1 MGEHETRG
9 VIRAFIAADL
19 TPTVREAVAQV
30 SRELQQKLAGLP
42 LRWVAPEN
50 MHLTLKFL
58 GDVSARNLRLLEEM
72 LAGEAHQHTAF
83 EFGVGTLGAFPNLRH
98 PRVLWVGVSGP
109 EALLRLHAGIENA
122 MARLG
127 YPREQRPY
135 QPHLTLAR
143 VARNAP
149 ATVIRQISQVLRQ
162 EKVGYL
168 GSVRVEAIHL
178 YRSDLSPQG
187 PRYTRLF
194 TAALATDRAAL

>member
-1 MGEHETRG
+1 MGGAERSE
-9 VIRAFIAADL
+9 VLRAFIAADL
-19 TPTVREAVAQV
+19 TPAVREAVAEV
-30 SRELQQKLAGLP
+30 STRLREKFAGLP

-58 GDVSARNLRLLEEM
+58 GDVSVRNLRLLEEM
-72 LAGEAHQHTAF
+72 LASEVMKHCAF
-83 EFGVGTLGAFPNLRH
+83 EFGVGTLGAFPSERH

-109 EALLRLHAGIENA
+109 ETLFHLHEGIESA

-149 ATVIRQISQVLRQ
+149 AEVIRQVSQMLRQ
-162 EKVGYL
+162 ETVGYL
-168 GSVRVEAIHL
+168 GSVRVEAVHL
-178 YRSDLSPQG
+178 YRSDLLPTG

-194 TAALATDRAAL
+194 TVPLATDRAAL

>member
-1 MGEHETRG
+1 MGNREARE
-9 VIRAFIAADL
+9 VLRAFIAADL
-19 TPTVREAVAQV
+19 TPAVREAVAQV
-30 SRELQQKLAGLP
+30 SRNLQQKLAGLP

-72 LAGEAHQHTAF
+72 LAGEARQHTAF
-83 EFGVGTLGAFPNLRH
+83 EFGVGTLGAFPNPRH

-109 EALLRLHAGIENA
+109 DALQRLHAGIENA

-149 ATVIRQISQVLRQ
+149 AAVIRQISQVLRQ
-162 EKVGYL
+162 ETVGYL

>member
-1 MGEHETRG
+1 MPPAARSE
-9 VIRAFIAADL
+9 VLRAFIAADL
-19 TPTVREAVAQV
+19 TPAVRQAVAQV
-30 SRELQQKLAGLP
+30 SQRLQHLLEGLP

-72 LAGEAHQHTAF
+72 LAGEVAQHTAF
-83 EFGVGTLGAFPNLRH
+83 EFGVGTLGAFPSDRH
-98 PRVLWVGVSGP
+98 PRVVWVGVSGP
-109 EALLRLHAGIENA
+109 EALQRLHQGIENA

-149 ATVIRQISQVLRQ
+149 AEVIRRVSQVVRT
-162 EKVGYL
+162 ERVGYL
-168 GSVRVEAIHL
+168 GSVHVDAVHL
-178 YRSDLSPQG
+178 YRSDLSPRG

-194 TAALATDRAAL
+194 TAPLASDRAAL